1 MQDSNAILPLPELR
15 QSTNSNLS
23 HPQRVFTLALTTGVN
38 FAAYALFHKL
48 AWLITASFSEL
59 PLLLVLLAF
68 GMGCCTPFLL
78 GVLLCSWQRKREQA
92 FEILPRPCQ
101 PEKDNL
107 LLAEKILY
115 SGRLGI
121 FTWSAICLGL
131 IIGFQI
137 THLSSL
143 AIVLSVFAVNL
154 LAQHLIT
161 KKLARLAM
169 QMEASA
175 DAVPVPPLVS
185 TPVPTLVPTLPEE
198 KPSGQQAQPGFREK
212 QLNDWL
218 GSLKCTDSVLEA
230 HSLAYKCLCHLKP
243 KQPPAMEDGNIHTL
257 VEELM
262 RRKQHLEADSISANY
277 LRILEEDTSRS

>member
-48 AWLITASFSEL
+48 ACLITASFSEL

-143 AIVLSVFAVNL
+143 AIVLSVFAANL
-154 LAQHLIT
+154 LAQHLVT

-175 DAVPVPPLVS
+175 VPVPVPMPVPM
-185 TPVPTLVPTLPEE
+185 PVPTLPAE
-198 KPSGQQAQPGFREK
+198 KHSGQQAQPGFKEK

>member
-1 MQDSNAILPLPELR
+1 
-15 QSTNSNLS
+15 
-23 HPQRVFTLALTTGVN
+23 
-38 FAAYALFHKL
+38 
-48 AWLITASFSEL
+48 
-59 PLLLVLLAF
+59 
-68 GMGCCTPFLL
+68 
-78 GVLLCSWQRKREQA
+78 
-92 FEILPRPCQ
+92 
-101 PEKDNL
+101 
-107 LLAEKILY
+107 
-115 SGRLGI
+115 
-121 FTWSAICLGL
+121 
-131 IIGFQI
+131 
-137 THLSSL
+137 
-143 AIVLSVFAVNL
+143 
-154 LAQHLIT
+154 
-161 KKLARLAM
+161 M

-243 KQPPAMEDGNIHTL
+243 KQPPAMEEGNIHTL

-277 LRILEEDTSRS
+277 LRILEEDTSRN

>member
-15 QSTNSNLS
+15 QSTHSNLS

-48 AWLITASFSEL
+48 ACLITASFSEL

-68 GMGCCTPFLL
+68 VMGCCTPFLL
-78 GVLLCSWQRKREQA
+78 GVLLCSLQRKREQA

-115 SGRLGI
+115 SGKLGI

-131 IIGFQI
+131 IICFQI

-143 AIVLSVFAVNL
+143 AIVLSVFAANL
-154 LAQHLIT
+154 LAQHLVT

-169 QMEASA
+169 QLEASA
-175 DAVPVPPLVS
+175 DAA
-185 TPVPTLVPTLPEE
+185 PVPTLPAE
-198 KPSGQQAQPGFREK
+198 KSSGQQPQPGFKEK

-243 KQPPAMEDGNIHTL
+243 KQPPAMEEGNIHAL

>member
-243 KQPPAMEDGNIHTL
+243 KQPPAMEEGNIHTL

>member
-243 KQPPAMEDGNIHTL
+243 KQPPAMEEGNIHTL

-277 LRILEEDTSRS
+277 LRILEEDTSKN

>member
-15 QSTNSNLS
+15 QSTHSNLS
-23 HPQRVFTLALTTGVN
+23 HPQRVFTMALTTGVN

-48 AWLITASFSEL
+48 ACLIAASFSEL

-68 GMGCCTPFLL
+68 VMGCCTPFLL
-78 GVLLCSWQRKREQA
+78 GVLLCSLQRKREQA

-143 AIVLSVFAVNL
+143 AIVLSVFAANL
-154 LAQHLIT
+154 LAQHLVT

-169 QMEASA
+169 QLEASA
-175 DAVPVPPLVS
+175 DAA
-185 TPVPTLVPTLPEE
+185 PVPTLPAE
-198 KPSGQQAQPGFREK
+198 KSSGQQPQPGFKEK

-243 KQPPAMEDGNIHTL
+243 KQPPAMEEGNIHAL

>member
-48 AWLITASFSEL
+48 ACLITASFSEL

-143 AIVLSVFAVNL
+143 AIVLSVFAANL
-154 LAQHLIT
+154 LAQHLVT

-175 DAVPVPPLVS
+175 DAVPVP
-185 TPVPTLVPTLPEE
+185 TLPAE
-198 KPSGQQAQPGFREK
+198 KSSGQQAQPGFKEK

-243 KQPPAMEDGNIHTL
+243 KQPPAMEEGNIHTL